1 MSRPI
6 LARPLARGSLAGTST
21 TQSLIEQFII
31 LWVVIDPIGTIPV
44 FIAVTARV
52 EPARRWKVAWD
63 AALVA
68 AGVPMFFLVA
78 GQFLIDALG
87 MSLVSFQIAGGIVLL
102 LFALTMIFGSPSST
116 AETDGAGKPGQEV
129 SPAIFPIGVPA
140 LAGPGSMLAV
150 VLLTDNNRFAIGEQ
164 AVTAV
169 LMLVVIAIAGLMM
182 VAAGP
187 ILKVIRT
194 GGAAIISRVMGL
206 ILASIATNNVIEAI
220 IDLLRTTEI

>member
-1 MSRPI
+1 MIDSA
-6 LARPLARGSLAGTST
+6 L
-21 TQSLIEQFII
+21 EQFVILFII
-31 LWVVIDPIGTIPV
+31 MNPIGIVPI
-44 FIAVTARV
+44 FIAETARF
-52 EPARRWKVAWD
+52 EPAERRKIAIQ

-68 AGVPMFFLVA
+68 AGVLLFFIA
-78 GQFLIDALG
+78 TGQFLIEAMG
-87 MSLVSFQIAGGIVLL
+87 ISLPAFQIAGGIVLL

-150 VLLTDNNRFAIGEQ
+150 VLLTDNNRFAIEEQ

-182 VAAGP
+182 MAAGP

>member
-1 MSRPI
+1 MIDSA
-6 LARPLARGSLAGTST
+6 L
-21 TQSLIEQFII
+21 EQF
-31 LWVVIDPIGTIPV
+31 VVLFVIMNPIGIVPI
-44 FIAVTARV
+44 FIAATASF
-52 EPARRWKVAWD
+52 EPAERRKTAIQ

-68 AGVPMFFLVA
+68 AGVLLFSIVT
-78 GQFLIDALG
+78 GQFLIEAMG
-87 MSLVSFQIAGGIVLL
+87 ISLPAFQIAGGIVLL

>member
-1 MSRPI
+1 MIDSA
-6 LARPLARGSLAGTST
+6 L
-21 TQSLIEQFII
+21 EQF
-31 LWVVIDPIGTIPV
+31 VVLFVIMNPIGIVPI
-44 FIAVTARV
+44 FIAATASF
-52 EPARRWKVAWD
+52 EPAERRKTAIQ

-68 AGVPMFFLVA
+68 AGVLLFSIVT
-78 GQFLIDALG
+78 GQFLIEAMG
-87 MSLVSFQIAGGIVLL
+87 ISLPAFQIAGGIVLL

-150 VLLTDNNRFAIGEQ
+150 VLLTDNNRFAIGDQ